1 MLRNFRFAHAAAV
14 AALLGLSVTAS
25 APVHAG
31 AYTYNTQ
38 ERQINAGVL
47 ILQDAYSTVTPKP
60 DLPNYDPYP
69 FYILNQRTDV
79 KPAGWSIVNPMA
91 PKIVTADILAT
102 WNPVTQQIPGDPY
115 GIGSG
120 KSAYTLGAPVTQ
132 NMAAYWEVRV
142 NSSTSADDL
151 RQFDILLLNIRQ
163 DPSLSTTT
171 QTGIRFTAQQK
182 ELLRQYVDGGGQLLI
197 EAPTAANKIED
208 LFFPV
213 AFTGGN
219 FTGANLP
226 EVDTNV
232 LFRHPILSEPNI
244 LAQNEL
250 ISLGHSAEFGAGQ
263 IGRAL
268 SIFDASVTDPYGLLS
283 DVLYSG
289 GTDAVI
295 KAGQL
300 GAGEVI
306 VDTTASTHS
315 INGFL
320 GGSDVT
326 GNFAP
331 PNAYI
336 APNSGPYCNSS
347 AGGAIASGVSSAFTR
362 APIADMKFLVNVMSW
377 AGVHSS
383 ENGGSH
389 QNSASTDVMASS
401 VTPTWSAVGGGIA
414 PPSVTSAP
422 FYIAGSPGS
431 AIFGHYVASVDKGG
445 IVHVYDLIPGEDL
458 DANGNPDDGKIA
470 DYQNGSSCDE
480 LWNTSVGPF
489 ASAPTIATPPGKQP
503 QVFVELANG
512 SVKAFNLVTGDPA
525 AIPTPIA
532 GTSPLYG
539 SGGAPVPG
547 YAPAPTYYGGKL
559 YAGRADGTVAVYD
572 YAKNYTWAFSLQ
584 PGLTPANAVAN
595 QAVTAPPAVALNG
608 ANGQAYSNDL
618 ILYVSTNRFI
628 YTVFLGAFNE
638 TLTSN
643 GGGYPTKLVNMSPTG
658 NIEDTLPATGISRT
672 FDILNGYEVPGG
684 AGGPSGNQFTGVGSS
699 TIGADYFAVPAG
711 GSGQAVVRTVV
722 GASDQSKAFGI
733 GSPPTGD
740 FSAFVSAP
748 AIDKNGYAYVT
759 VTDPLIGNSAIECI
773 QDGLT
778 IADRRVRWRFRLP
791 SAGDA
796 GTVDADGIDYSPR
809 LMDMHFIGAPVLD
822 RNGRVYALAVDNTA
836 GGNRAAVLCFD
847 TNQLVTANIFGTG
860 GVATGTVA
868 SYTITQPRADNLSEF
883 GTPSVVPL
891 IQGLQFNTPRNGYVE
906 FSNFAVPGSGGAG
919 IYPNLSEPQ
928 PVQISYTLY
937 DGTNNVPVGPVSVP
951 VSTNMKWCVYQTT
964 NAPVSAGLTLVG
976 DYIFFADT
984 SGLVYRVGV
993 QISPSLVNANFRFL
1007 DGAAPGSKD
1016 QHRKQLWE
1024 KQATGLSVID
1034 SIPASGSGSLILN
1047 GYDTAGGQ
1055 IFPGTIALQNK
1066 KTVVLDADRLSEF
1079 DADGD
1084 LVWSVDSTTKSTVA
1098 GGYLDTTGTG
1108 ALPGATGKVV
1118 VTHSDFNHPA
1128 SVTQLNQNNFLIAD
1142 TGNNRCV
1149 EIDRTGKVVWE
1160 LTSFRDPNGVLANSG
1175 QPTTLN
1181 HPTSIRGRSYYDAT
1195 NHITTVT
1202 YLIADTG
1209 NHRIIEIS
1217 DAFLNGVAAT
1227 TNNHR
1232 LRWVSHTY
1240 DTLARKYNYVSAD
1253 YLFAPDGSQYIVG
1266 LIGNYRVGQFGSS
1279 VLGAATLPVGTQPP
1293 ASADTP
1299 GGSIVM
1305 LDYTAPGATA
1315 AAGTA
1320 SGFIHVDQ
1328 FGSGASAD
1336 YRLRTYSDFGAYLQT
1351 SVGDRNKYD
1360 VDTAA
1365 KAVAGNTLGQ
1375 GTNNA
1380 ISLTRP
1386 RFLQTY
1392 VTSVAGTPVLNF
1404 LVTDADGAFDLRLV
1418 DTVGG
1423 HGGSLGFYR
1432 PVAQWGFTNVD
1443 YNQMMTPVK
1452 RGDVSFERTNIP
1464 FSATSLQITGHDRI
1478 TIGVTP
1484 CIIGEYLISAAT
1496 PQGDTGSAM
1505 GDPNFTIGEEL
1516 PPTSKTPP
1524 RIGGEVFQIKY
1535 GSIYRGGKNPPSIPY
1550 DNSYWNAG
1558 LPTISRPT
1566 NGAALVQPTGALTPL

>member
-14 AALLGLSVTAS
+14 AALLGLTVTAS

-102 WNPVTQQIPGDPY
+102 WNPVTKQIPGDPY
-115 GIGSG
+115 GIGG
-120 KSAYTLGAPVTQ
+120 GNNAYTLGAPVTQ

-142 NSSTSADDL
+142 NSSTSVDDL

-197 EAPTAANKIED
+197 ETPTTNNVVTD

-219 FTGANLP
+219 FTGAKLP

-250 ISLGHSAEFGAGQ
+250 ISLGHSAEFDAGQ

-326 GNFAP
+326 GSFAP

-389 QNSASTDVMASS
+389 QNSASTDVMAAS
-401 VTPTWSAVGGGIA
+401 VTPTWSAVGAGTA
-414 PPSVTSAP
+414 PPSTPSAP
-422 FYIAGSPGS
+422 FYAAGTPGA

-445 IVHVYDLIPGEDL
+445 TVHVYDLIPGEDL
-458 DANGNPDDGKIA
+458 DANGNPDDGLIV

-480 LWNTSVGPF
+480 LWNAPVGTF
-489 ASAPTIATPPGKQP
+489 ASAPTIATPPGAQP
-503 QVFVELANG
+503 QVFVELADG
-512 SVKAFNLVTGDPA
+512 SVKAFNLVTGASPTVPPSITA
-525 AIPTPIA
+525 AGVT
-532 GTSPLYG
+532 YG
-539 SGGAPVPG
+539 SGASPVST
-547 YAPAPTYYGGKL
+547 YAPAPTYYDGKL
-559 YAGRADGTVAVYD
+559 YAGRADGTVAIYD
-572 YAKNYTWAFSLQ
+572 YAQGTSWAFALQ
-584 PGLTPANAVAN
+584 PGLLPGNAVGK
-595 QAVTAPPAVALNG
+595 QAVTAPPAIAANWLNG
-608 ANGQAYSNDL
+608 ANGQSNSNDL

-628 YTVFLGAFNE
+628 YTVYLGAFNE
-638 TLTSN
+638 TLIGN
-643 GGGYPTKLVNMSPTG
+643 GGGYPTKLANLSPSG
-658 NIEDTLPATGISRT
+658 DIETFQAGANGLYRT
-672 FDILNGYEVPGG
+672 FGLDAFGYESLAG
-684 AGGPSGNQFTGVGSS
+684 AGAPAGNQFNGSGS
-699 TIGADYFAVPAG
+699 GTIGADYFAVPAG
-711 GSGQAVVRTVV
+711 GSTQAVVRTVV
-722 GASDQSKAFGI
+722 GASDQTKAFGV

-809 LMDMHFIGAPVLD
+809 LLDMHFIGAPVLD

-1195 NHITTVT
+1195 NGITTVT

-1227 TNNHR
+1227 SNNHR

-1279 VLGAATLPVGTQPP
+1279 VLGAATPPVGTQPP

-1305 LDYTAPGATA
+1305 LDYTAPGVTA
-1315 AAGTA
+1315 PPGTA

-1336 YRLRTYSDFGAYLQT
+1336 YRLRTYSDFGAYLT
-1351 SVGDRNKYD
+1351 PNSRYD
-1360 VDTAA
+1360 VA
-1365 KAVAGNTLGQ
+1365 KAVGEFSTGTAPAGVTS
-1375 GTNNA
+1375 A
-1380 ISLTRP
+1380 VSLVRP

-1392 VTSVAGTPVLNF
+1392 VNTVSISATTLAAVNF
-1404 LVTDADGAFDLRLV
+1404 LVCDGNGAFDLRLMEPDV
-1418 DTVGG
+1418 PHRGL
-1423 HGGSLGFYR
+1423 LGFYR
-1432 PVAQWGFTNVD
+1432 PVGQWG
-1443 YNQMMTPVK
+1443 Y
-1452 RGDVSFERTNIP
+1452 TNIDYANLTTPITNIVPTSVDPSGFLNPAPNFDRTKIP
-1464 FSATSLQITGHDRI
+1464 FAASSLQIVGRDPVNANYSV
-1478 TIGVTP
+1478 GQ
-1484 CIIGEYLISAAT
+1484 YLISAAGT
-1496 PQGDTGSAM
+1496 QGDVGSSNNSTVQQ
-1505 GDPNFTIGEEL
+1505 PL
-1516 PPTSKTPP
+1516 K
-1524 RIGGEVFQIKY
+1524 IGGEVFQW
-1535 GSIYRGGKNPPSIPY
+1535 IY
-1550 DNSYWNAG
+1550 NAG
-1558 LPTISRPT
+1558 APLIGGYSGNGFTLSRPT
-1566 NGAALVQPTGALTPL
+1566 NGAPLVQPVSAMRPQ